1 MGVRNVVP
9 IHDIVKPDIF
19 EDKIELISTCEMSID
34 ELKAFALVLKYAAV
48 VMKKDGITK
57 ESIKKASV
65 VFLGGDE
72 LIIDEEDE
80 QCCASTFSLIIYHM
94 NRLRKANNFLII
106 TYAYIEE
113 IVHHF
118 WNIHDETEVKYKGL
132 EIMKYLNPNV
142 TIDTLKRWNI
152 NWK

>member
-48 VMKKDGITK
+48 VMEKDGITK

-65 VFLGGDE
+65 VFLDSDE

-80 QCCASTFSLIIYHM
+80 KCCASTFSLIIYHM

>member
-19 EDKIELISTCEMSID
+19 EDKNRININLWNVNRWIE
-34 ELKAFALVLKYAAV
+34 AFALVLKYAAV

-80 QCCASTFSLIIYHM
+80 KCCASTFSLIIYHM

-118 WNIHDETEVKYKGL
+118 GTFMTKQK
-132 EIMKYLNPNV
+132 
-142 TIDTLKRWNI
+142 
-152 NWK
+152 

>member
-1 MGVRNVVP
+1 ML
-9 IHDIVKPDIF
+9 F
-19 EDKIELISTCEMSID
+19 
-34 ELKAFALVLKYAAV
+34 
-48 VMKKDGITK
+48 
-57 ESIKKASV
+57 
-65 VFLGGDE
+65 FLGSDE

-80 QCCASTFSLIIYHM
+80 KCCASTFSLIIYHM
-94 NRLRKANNFLII
+94 NRLRKTNNFLII